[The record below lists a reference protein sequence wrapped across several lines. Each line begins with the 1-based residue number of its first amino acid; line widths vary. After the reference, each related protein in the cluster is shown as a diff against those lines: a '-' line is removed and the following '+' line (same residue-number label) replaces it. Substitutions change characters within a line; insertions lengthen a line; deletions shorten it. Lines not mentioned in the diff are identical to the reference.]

1 MRPALSH
8 TEAASC
14 ELSRL
19 GAHRHRART
28 CGCYLCAQ
36 HVHWHGHEQGT
47 CCLHVQLPRSYLLV
61 SAQPCIRAGKETRVE
76 QSVHRKMLMRGHK
89 CVSPLALHNVVCAGC
104 ARSGNTSKTAN
115 VDPGCWYPPDERHLP
130 DPIKEPIEIFGYL
143 HACALD
149 QEQVGPDAAR
159 FFSSN
164 KSSSPYCACFPSVM

>member
-1 MRPALSH
+1 MRVLPLCPARALAWPRTGHLLPPCPAAQKLSPGVRATLH
-8 TEAASC
+8 Q
-14 ELSRL
+14 SRERDE
-19 GAHRHRART
+19 GRAERSPEDVDART
-28 CGCYLCAQ
+28 Q
-36 HVHWHGHEQGT
+36 VW
-47 CCLHVQLPRSYLLV
+47 
-61 SAQPCIRAGKETRVE
+61 
-76 QSVHRKMLMRGHK
+76 
-89 CVSPLALHNVVCAGC
+89 C